1 MATRS
6 TSSGGID
13 ANAALRSAVT
23 GAGAFVATYVVTFVV
38 WSLAELPEPDTF
50 EEAFQQAI
58 VEFVRDSVPTWK
70 SAGYVQFNAHAV
82 DLTYETAIGDGAI
95 DLIALADGSLLTLVY
110 VLPPLL
116 LVVGGYLVASN
127 AGVDGVGQAAALG
140 ALQLIGYGI
149 LAAVLAILVAHDTGG
164 TALSVDIPS
173 VVVFAGIVYP
183 VVCGGIGG
191 AIADLT

>member
-1 MATRS
+1 MATQS

-13 ANAALRSAVT
+13 ANATLRSAAA
-23 GAGAFVATYVVTFVV
+23 GAVAFVATYVLAFVV
-38 WSLAELPEPDTF
+38 WSLVELPEPDSF

-58 VEFVRDSVPTWK
+58 VEFVRESVPTWK

-82 DLTYETAIGDGAI
+82 DLTYETALGDGAI

-110 VLPPLL
+110 IIPPLML
-116 LVVGGYLVASN
+116 LLGGYAAAS
-127 AGVDGVGQAAALG
+127 AADPDGIGAAAALG

-149 LAAVLAILVAHDTGG
+149 LAAVVAVLVAHDTGG
-164 TALSVDIPS
+164 TALSVDLPS
-173 VVVFAGIVYP
+173 VVVFAGVVYP

-191 AIADLT
+191 AIAELA